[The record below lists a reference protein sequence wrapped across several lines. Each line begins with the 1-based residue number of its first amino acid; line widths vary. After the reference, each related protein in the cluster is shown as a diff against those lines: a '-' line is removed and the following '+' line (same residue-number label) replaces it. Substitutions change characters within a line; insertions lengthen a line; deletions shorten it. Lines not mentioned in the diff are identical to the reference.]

1 MLGLELIDE
10 GLEVTVDVVE
20 FVGIKVVFV
29 GGRQVIVDGGK
40 LVVVEVV
47 LVDRGFFGRGFF
59 GRGFFGTAEV
69 WLDVVDHI
77 DVIGIEELVVV
88 EGIKLTVVVDIEI
101 IHRRQLVGPR
111 HIIELKVV
119 DDR

>member
-47 LVDRGFFGRGFF
+47 LVDRGFF